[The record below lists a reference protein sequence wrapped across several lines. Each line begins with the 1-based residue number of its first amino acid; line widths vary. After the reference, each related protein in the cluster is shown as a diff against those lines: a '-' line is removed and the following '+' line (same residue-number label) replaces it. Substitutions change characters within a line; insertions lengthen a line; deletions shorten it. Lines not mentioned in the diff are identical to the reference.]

1 MNTSG
6 SKITINGL
14 TEPSFTCNNL
24 VAHQFLNKQE
34 SREYSLRLKINAIVR
49 PNTQTNARC
58 EITKI
63 PFVLYEKDL
72 DIVLSLL

>member
-34 SREYSLRLKINAIVR
+34 SAIVR

-63 PFVLYEKDL
+63 SFVFYEKDL